1 MTLDEMLAR
10 EAIRFTLELYNRNA
24 DTADYARHAGVF
36 HPDAVMEIQ
45 DGPVLNGLPA
55 IQRALQEGAERRGA
69 FNPGNFQRHNLTTS
83 MIDLLDSHSARVT
96 TYVIV
101 TTEIGLDHTGRYD
114 DEFIRMGERWLVKH
128 RKATMEWANPQSRFV
143 TWLGGGRPVEESK
156 P

>member
-24 DTADYARHAGVF
+24 DTADYARHTGVF

-45 DGPVLNGLPA
+45 GGPVLNGLPA
-55 IQRALQEGAERRGA
+55 IQRALQEGAERRSA
-69 FNPGNFQRHNLTTS
+69 FNPGNFQRHHLTTS
-83 MIDLLDSHSARVT
+83 MIDLVDSHSARTT

-114 DEFIRMGERWLVKH
+114 DEFVRVGERWQVKS
-128 RKATMEWANPQSRFV
+128 RKATMEWANPHSRFV
-143 TWLGGGRPVEESK
+143 TWLGDGKPEEEARA
-156 P
+156 